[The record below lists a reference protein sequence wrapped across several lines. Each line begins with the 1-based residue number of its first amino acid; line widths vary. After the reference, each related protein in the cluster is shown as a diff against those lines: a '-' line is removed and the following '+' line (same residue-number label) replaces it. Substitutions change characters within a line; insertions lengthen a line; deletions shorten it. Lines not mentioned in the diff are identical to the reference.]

1 MCARACRDQPEVSA
15 SSPCSGARLLAA
27 RAGHRQ
33 RHQQWAH
40 TPPPPPQPLR
50 SSVVPWCFLHALA
63 GINLRAALQV
73 LAVAH
78 VSSLPEL
85 VVGNGTNSGRIH
97 RRRRSSHSSQ
107 ALGVSPCG
115 AGALVSAAWGQQ
127 PLASKQQ
134 PSRVPSAAAPSEV
147 VARTL
152 ASSQPAATASSSSQQ
167 QQPGAQRA
175 EQCQW
180 CERYAQLNWRRR
192 QQAQVL

>member
-1 MCARACRDQPEVSA
+1 MVARVRRCAHRLPVLFAAHFRVR
-15 SSPCSGARLLAA
+15 SPDGRCGALVCA
-27 RAGHRQ
+27 
-33 RHQQWAH
+33 
-40 TPPPPPQPLR
+40 
-50 SSVVPWCFLHALA
+50 HALA
-63 GINLRAALQV
+63 GINLRSALRV

-152 ASSQPAATASSSSQQ
+152 ASSQPAATASSSSRQ